1 MGLEM
6 ADAARPASPQSPL
19 CDAVLS
25 KAASQRC
32 FGGGAVR
39 GGILGK
45 RGGEGERG
53 QQGHPT
59 GAGALQS
66 SMRAVAEQ
74 PGFGCWRGV
83 GFSGVSTGSP
93 GVGHVAFGV

>member
-45 RGGEGERG
+45 RGGRG
-53 QQGHPT
+53 SGGSRGTPQVLG
-59 GAGALQS
+59 LY
-66 SMRAVAEQ
+66 RAPCVL
-74 PGFGCWRGV
+74 
-83 GFSGVSTGSP
+83 
-93 GVGHVAFGV
+93 